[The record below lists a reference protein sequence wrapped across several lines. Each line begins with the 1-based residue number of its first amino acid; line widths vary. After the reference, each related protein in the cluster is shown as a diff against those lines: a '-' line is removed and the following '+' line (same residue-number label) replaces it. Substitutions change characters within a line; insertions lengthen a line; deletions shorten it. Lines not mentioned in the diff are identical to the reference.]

1 MIMEFPGPDAADL
14 AQVEALNRVFL
25 DFIAT
30 EGREVSAPLPPEIRK
45 TLAGSPVPVRARIA
59 KCPFFLFTL
68 SDQDLRRW
76 MPVFDGRP
84 SGDLLD
90 AVARP
95 GPGELRI
102 SSAAIALVWL
112 LARQNPYA
120 ARFVSGAPDRWCER
134 LAACSLIAL
143 FEFAGQTCGL
153 LRLRFG
159 ERSAFWRRLL
169 LAGTSSEG
177 EVRRT
182 ARVSALQ
189 TVLTEPALAAW
200 PAVAAAACAISTPA
214 LEVAERASVP
224 KPGSRRYN
232 TPPHECPVDPTT
244 RKNLPE
250 R

>member
-1 MIMEFPGPDAADL
+1 MMEFPGPDAADL
-14 AQVEALNRVFL
+14 AQVEALNRDFL
-25 DFIAT
+25 AFIAT
-30 EGREVSAPLPPEIRK
+30 DGREVAAPLPPELRSA
-45 TLAGSPVPVRARIA
+45 LAESPLRVRERIA

-68 SDQDLRRW
+68 SEHDLRRW
-76 MPVFDGRP
+76 TPVFDGLPER
-84 SGDLLD
+84 DLLD
-90 AVARP
+90 ALSRP
-95 GPGELRI
+95 GAGELRI
-102 SSAAIALVWL
+102 TSAAIALVWQ

-134 LAACSLIAL
+134 LAACSLVAL
-143 FEFAGQTCGL
+143 FEFAGRARGL

-169 LAGTSSEG
+169 LAGTSSEA

-189 TVLTEPALAAW
+189 TVLTEPPAAAW

-214 LEVAERASVP
+214 LEVAERTSVP
-224 KPGSRRYN
+224 KPGTRRYN
-232 TPPHECPVDPTT
+232 TPPHESPVDSTT
-244 RKNLPE
+244 RKNLPK